1 MNIENVGG
9 GLSEFPEES
18 IRGREFFKKK
28 LYENDAKNFQIL
40 ELNICNKLKE
50 AICKKFLIYTS
61 AKVKRQ
67 GSLRPFIQAE
77 RPTTQRQRA
86 LLRFYCVSD
95 DNVPKLY
102 AAASVAIDNAK
113 LKKAQNAPMLA

>member
-40 ELNICNKLKE
+40 L
-50 AICKKFLIYTS
+50 
-61 AKVKRQ
+61 
-67 GSLRPFIQAE
+67 
-77 RPTTQRQRA
+77 
-86 LLRFYCVSD
+86 
-95 DNVPKLY
+95 
-102 AAASVAIDNAK
+102 
-113 LKKAQNAPMLA
+113 